1 MARLIRHRIL
11 YLVALMLCL
20 RFVFTKVNRFRL
32 HVAAQASVY
41 SLLVGS
47 DEGQNRLHYA
57 DAGTRKNVEDC
68 LNGRIPGG
76 F

>member
-11 YLVALMLCL
+11 YLVAIMLCL
-20 RFVFTKVNRFRL
+20 RLVFTKVNRFRL
-32 HVAAQASVY
+32 HLATQATTY
-41 SLLVGS
+41 SLLVSS
-47 DEGQNRLHYA
+47 DEGQNRLNYA

-68 LNGRIPGG
+68 LNGRIPGD